1 MTTPNFSSEIYH
13 VPCANCELLRKIVG
27 DLSKQLMSFH
37 KAGQQLAENQVRLA
51 DAETRKAEAEAEKAK
66 AEAVRERAL
75 TDGGRTVTPKTPGG
89 TSPRFGTR
97 GHERVLVHPPATPV
111 PIG

>member
-1 MTTPNFSSEIYH
+1 MTTPQYSSETYH
-13 VPCANCELLRKIVG
+13 APCANCELLRKLIG

-75 TDGGRTVTPKTPGG
+75 TDGGRTVAQRVPGA

-97 GHERVLVHPPATPV
+97 GHERVIAHPPATPV
-111 PIG
+111 SP